1 MKRVHNHLLP
11 SEATHYRYGPRG
23 TGLKSQDSFGLYLPR
38 HFRTFGTYLHRLLS
52 GPPSRFS
59 HLSLSQTANEEG
71 TSVSGPVHCPTITD
85 EGTCLASP

>member
-1 MKRVHNHLLP
+1 MKRVRNHLPP

-38 HFRTFGTYLHRLLS
+38 HFRTFGTYLHRHLFGS
-52 GPPSRFS
+52 PSRFS

-71 TSVSGPVHCPTITD
+71 TSASGPVHYPTIAD
-85 EGTCLASP
+85 EDTFLARP